1 MAVRGRQLPPVLRLV
16 RPYFVRRFSA
26 RGIQN
31 TSSFQHLMRLG
42 WVAISNGK
50 EGAGAHDPTPPACHI
65 IHVRTSELNKVFT
78 VGGATLAAERIQRSK
93 PHSLTVITRPR
104 KSVCNRHVHLPKNV
118 REGDTNTASRITDAV
133 SARSTI

>member
-1 MAVRGRQLPPVLRLV
+1 
-16 RPYFVRRFSA
+16 
-26 RGIQN
+26 
-31 TSSFQHLMRLG
+31 
-42 WVAISNGK
+42 
-50 EGAGAHDPTPPACHI
+50 
-65 IHVRTSELNKVFT
+65 T

-133 SARSTI
+133 SARSTIDLSAIRAFTHRIWSQPTDASNRRSTPGVIYCGAIRSRA